1 MDTRMAHP
9 MVIRSVSH
17 PGGSLMSLVWYDM
30 EMRGWRGVYPVGANG
45 LFQLRL
51 HDPFDDH
58 CCVAKRVNIGI
69 SFECI
74 KQLHHVMQV
83 VPDCNWSVIQTTVFN
98 QVASYLTF
106 ITAHWALSGIH
117 TDWLASLTKDPTVV
131 PACPTELAAHTRPH
145 DIAP

>member
-1 MDTRMAHP
+1 MDTLLAHA
-9 MVIRSVSH
+9 MVVRSVSH

-51 HDPFDDH
+51 LDPFDDQ
-58 CCVAKRVNIGI
+58 CCVAKRVDIGM

-83 VPDCNWSVIQTTVFN
+83 VPDCNWSSNQRIVLN

-106 ITAHWALSGIH
+106 ITAHWALSGYH
-117 TDWLASLTKDPTVV
+117 SDWLAHS
-131 PACPTELAAHTRPH
+131 
-145 DIAP
+145 